1 MLQSSF
7 KLHTL
12 MLQKKKKKLH
22 TLHEQI
28 NFLEKCSSLFDA
40 LSPNTKIRDT

>member
-22 TLHEQI
+22 TLHRTNQFFGEM
-28 NFLEKCSSLFDA
+28 LLF
-40 LSPNTKIRDT
+40 IRCTIAKY